1 MTDSSFCI
9 VFLGLQAMLTLNKCH
24 EAFWV
29 GTLKNRD
36 IHGQEIMSQQSV
48 GEEPTEEEEEEGE
61 EMEEDDDDDDDADK
75 DNVSSLPWFNN
86 CHTQE
91 TKNTRNIYGILWS
104 SD

>member
-1 MTDSSFCI
+1 
-9 VFLGLQAMLTLNKCH
+9 MLTLNKCH

-61 EMEEDDDDDDDADK
+61 EMEEDDDVDDDADK
-75 DNVSSLPWFNN
+75 DNVSSLP
-86 CHTQE
+86 
-91 TKNTRNIYGILWS
+91 
-104 SD
+104 

>member
-1 MTDSSFCI
+1 
-9 VFLGLQAMLTLNKCH
+9 MLTLNKCH

-36 IHGQEIMSQQSV
+36 LHGQEIMSQQSV

-75 DNVSSLPWFNN
+75 DNVSSL
-86 CHTQE
+86 T
-91 TKNTRNIYGILWS
+91 
-104 SD
+104 

>member
-48 GEEPTEEEEEEGE
+48 GEEPTEEEEDEEEGE

-75 DNVSSLPWFNN
+75 DNVSSL
-86 CHTQE
+86 
-91 TKNTRNIYGILWS
+91 S
-104 SD
+104 

>member
-1 MTDSSFCI
+1 
-9 VFLGLQAMLTLNKCH
+9 MLTLNKCH

-75 DNVSSLPWFNN
+75 DNVSSL
-86 CHTQE
+86 
-91 TKNTRNIYGILWS
+91 S
-104 SD
+104 

>member
-36 IHGQEIMSQQSV
+36 LHGQEIMSQQSV

-75 DNVSSLPWFNN
+75 DNVSSLP
-86 CHTQE
+86 
-91 TKNTRNIYGILWS
+91 
-104 SD
+104 

>member
-1 MTDSSFCI
+1 
-9 VFLGLQAMLTLNKCH
+9 MLTLNKCH

-36 IHGQEIMSQQSV
+36 LHGQEIMSQQSV

-75 DNVSSLPWFNN
+75 DNVSSLP
-86 CHTQE
+86 
-91 TKNTRNIYGILWS
+91 
-104 SD
+104 